1 MDLSKDDLYR
11 QQIQVALA
19 HLAEGDFERAL
30 EASMAAMR
38 TNPAGA
44 EAVFVL
50 GLTATKLNDVGRAVS
65 LIEEA
70 HEFDP
75 DCREYADA
83 LAAIMPKI
91 GRLNDSLYYAK
102 LATAAKPHPWLAG
115 MVPGEFSDYFTAL
128 HSVAPSQ
135 YHMMAFQEYSQGEF
149 ARAVDLADRGL
160 RANPRDIESFRVL
173 GRALLELD
181 DVDRALSALQA
192 AAHIEPSTTTDL
204 LYLGDAL
211 MRLGRFDE
219 ARTLYARMVAMD
231 SGSAEIRSRMISRL
245 TYFPRPI
252 WLTIA
257 EEQAIWNR
265 AFGAPEDPSPS
276 PDASRFRPDRP
287 IRIGYIARLHK
298 TVPDV
303 HFIEAALRHFNT
315 RKFEVYCYQQ
325 VSADDPLTTGLRANV
340 DDWRDIA
347 EIDDET
353 VAAIVNGDDIDI
365 LVDAIGHG
373 EGNRLSVF
381 AYRPAP
387 VQVSWLGLPNGGGV
401 AGVDYILSDAATI
414 DADRATAGDSICI
427 DIEGSLVS
435 FAATEAL
442 ADWPAPSDPP
452 ARRFGHVTFGGI
464 CDLRRLTP
472 DTVALW
478 SDVLKSVDGS
488 LLTLG
493 RVRTITDAVR
503 ELVLSMFATYG
514 AADRIQFQDIY
525 PNRNIACEFLNAI
538 DVVLDTQPVSGA
550 TEVCEALWMGVPV
563 VTLKGDRRSGVMGA
577 SILAAAGKSEWVADS
592 KNDFIQIA
600 KGLGSNLPALEKT
613 RQGLRDHVSRSRLCN
628 GQGFVLSLE
637 ATFEKMWAEAAKKF
651 A

>member
-11 QQIQVALA
+11 EQIRVALE
-19 HLAEGDFERAL
+19 HLAKGEFERAL
-30 EASMAAMR
+30 EASMAAMK
-38 TNPAGA
+38 TNPSGA

-50 GLTATKLNDVGRAVS
+50 GLTATKLNDIGRAVS
-65 LIEEA
+65 LLEEA

-83 LAAIMPKI
+83 LAVIMPKI

-128 HSVAPSQ
+128 HSVMPSQ

-149 ARAVDLADRGL
+149 ARAVELADRGL
-160 RANPRDIESFRVL
+160 RANPRDIESLRVL

-181 DVDRALSALQA
+181 DVDRALPAMQA
-192 AAHIEPSTTTDL
+192 AAHIESPTTTDM
-204 LYLGDAL
+204 LYLGDTL
-211 MRLGRFDE
+211 MRLGRLEE
-219 ARTLYARMVAMD
+219 ARVLYARMTAMEPD
-231 SGSAEIRSRMISRL
+231 LAEVRSRAMARL
-245 TYFPRPI
+245 TYFPAPI
-252 WLTIA
+252 WRTIVG
-257 EEQAIWNR
+257 EQVAWN
-265 AFGAPEDPSPS
+265 AKFGAPEDLSP
-276 PDASRFRPDRP
+276 PPEPSRFQPGRP
-287 IRIGYIARLHK
+287 IRIGYLARLHR

-303 HFIEAALRHFNT
+303 HFIDSVLRHFNT

-325 VSADDPLTTGLRANV
+325 VSAEDPLTTSLRANV

-353 VAAIVNGDDIDI
+353 VAAIINGDEIDI

-387 VQVSWLGLPNGGGV
+387 VQVSWLGMPNGGGV

-414 DADRATAGDSICI
+414 HADRATAGHSSCMEI
-427 DIEGSLVS
+427 DGGLVS
-435 FAATEAL
+435 FPAADVL
-442 ADWPAPSDPP
+442 VDWPVPSDPP
-452 ARRFGHVTFGGI
+452 FRRFDHVTFGGV

-478 SDVLKSVDGS
+478 TDVLKATDGS

-493 RVRTITDAVR
+493 RVQMISDSAR
-503 ELVLSMFATYG
+503 ERVLSMFATYG
-514 AADRIQFQDIY
+514 VADRIQFQEIF
-525 PNRNIACEFLNAI
+525 PNRNAAREFLDEVDI
-538 DVVLDTQPVSGA
+538 VLDTHPVSGT
-550 TEVCEALWMGVPV
+550 TEICEALWMGVPT
-563 VTLKGDRRSGVMGA
+563 VTLKGDRRSAVMGA
-577 SILAAAGKSEWVADS
+577 SILAAAGKSQWVADGEG
-592 KNDFIQIA
+592 DFVRIA
-600 KGLGSNLPALEKT
+600 GELAGDIDALEKI
-613 RQGLRDHVSRSRLCN
+613 RQELRDQVSRSRLCN

-637 ATFEKMWAEAAKKF
+637 ATFEKMWTEAAKKF
-651 A
+651 S